1 MKIKNI
7 LGINEAKLLFGN
19 IDTVLDNFTIDT
31 RKIKEGDTFLGIK
44 GENVDGNLYWE
55 EAFLKGA
62 KTCIVSNIDIPASMK
77 EKYLDKNLILVADS
91 IPFLTEIAKLKRKT
105 INVPIIAVTG
115 SVGKTSTKN
124 IIAEVLSAK
133 YKVFKTKG
141 NFNSVIGMSLTMLSI
156 HDEEIVVLEMG
167 MNQKGEISCLTNIAQ
182 PDVAVI
188 TNIGTSH
195 IGNLGSRENILK
207 AKLEILEGLKG
218 PIIINNDND
227 LLNAWQKEAQINNPI
242 ITYGIDTNSM
252 YQACDLSYSA
262 SGSTFKINDYTININ
277 VIGKHFVYNSLV
289 AYILGTMYDVDKEQI
304 KEKLKH
310 LELEPNRMELINKN
324 NITIIND
331 TYNSSYESLYYAL
344 EVLSSFTGRKIAVLG
359 DILELGEYAE
369 EMHRKIANLILK
381 NSIDILVTVGP
392 LSKYIN
398 EEAIN
403 LGFKGENI
411 HFNTNEEAIIY
422 LLKIKKEKD
431 NILVKASNAMHF
443 IEIVERLRNE

>member
-1 MKIKNI
+1 MKIKDI

-77 EKYLDKNLILVADS
+77 EKYLDKNLILVAGS

-227 LLNAWQKEAQINNPI
+227 LLNAWQKEAQINNQI
-242 ITYGIDTNSM
+242 ITYGIDTNSK

-344 EVLSSFTGRKIAVLG
+344 EVLSSFAGRKIAVIG

-369 EMHRKIANLILK
+369 EMHRKIANLIIK

-398 EEAIN
+398 EEAIT